1 MQFTDENEAEY
12 FNERAAIAQFDAH
25 MTREQAE
32 QFAWQQVLKRRER
45 LERE

>member
-1 MQFTDENEAEY
+1 MNFLDSNEREY
-12 FNERAAIAQFDAH
+12 FEERAAIAEFDAG
-25 MTREQAE
+25 MTREQSE